1 MIEKQKTILA
11 PVTVSGVGLHT
22 GQMVTLSFK
31 PAPEDSGIRFLRTD
45 LQDEVFIEAD
55 ADYVVDT
62 SRGTTIEKE
71 GIRLLTVEHVLAA
84 VTGMDIDNII
94 VEVDCEEMPI
104 MDGSSKFYVEALEK
118 AGIQQQ
124 EAPRQYFEI
133 QETARFYDE
142 EKDCEFIAIP
152 ADKYRLSCMI
162 DFNSKV
168 LGSQYATLDDI
179 TQFKDDIASCR
190 TFVFLHELEFLLSNN
205 LIKGGDLSNAI
216 VFVDR
221 PVEQPEL
228 DRLAK
233 LFNKP
238 SVEVKTEG
246 ILNNLEPYFANEPAR
261 HKLLDVVGDL
271 TLAGKRIKG
280 HIVATKPGHASN
292 VKFAKHIKKLIKK
305 KLAEQQIPVYHPDQK
320 PVFDINDIKAMLPH
334 RYPFLLVDK
343 IIEISESHVVG
354 IKNVTMNESFF
365 SGHFPNEPVMPGV
378 LQIEAMAQTGGIL
391 ILSTVE
397 DPENYSTYFL
407 KIDNVKFKQ
416 KVIPGDT
423 LILKCSLIS
432 PVRRGICHMRC
443 IGYVGSKVVL
453 ESELMAQIVKK
464 HNL

>member
-179 TQFKDDIASCR
+179 TQFKDDIAPCR

>member
-45 LQDEVFIEAD
+45 LQEEVFIEAD

-71 GIRLLTVEHVLAA
+71 GVRLLTVEHVLAA

-168 LGSQYATLDDI
+168 LGSQYATLDDLK
-179 TQFKDDIASCR
+179 QFKDDIAPCR

-305 KLAEQQIPVYHPDQK
+305 KVAEQHIPVYHPDQK
-320 PVFDINDIKAMLPH
+320 PVFDINDIKGMLPH

-343 IIEISESHVVG
+343 IIEISDSHVVG
-354 IKNVTMNESFF
+354 VKNVTMNESFF

-464 HNL
+464 NNL